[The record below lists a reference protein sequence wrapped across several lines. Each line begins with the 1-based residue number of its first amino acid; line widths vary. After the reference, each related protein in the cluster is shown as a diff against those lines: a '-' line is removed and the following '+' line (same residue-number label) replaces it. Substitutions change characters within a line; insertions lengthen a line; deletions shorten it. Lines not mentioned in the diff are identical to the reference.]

1 MRRFGLSSL
10 VGVCCLLGCSPAP
23 KPIVAVTGKVTM
35 KGKPVTGATVQFV
48 PTDDDGVLAT
58 GRTDAAGGY
67 KLYPSK
73 GGLGLTPGPYK
84 VVISRMVGADG
95 KETPE
100 GLSPIMTGGK
110 ESLPKFYSDPNET
123 SLTAVVPATTP
134 ATVDFP
140 LSGQGGASGAAGGAM
155 GGIRV
160 R

>member
-1 MRRFGLSSL
+1 MRWMTLLSIVGLY
-10 VGVCCLLGCSPAP
+10 GVVGCSPAP
-23 KPIVAVTGKVTM
+23 KPEVAVTGKVTL

-48 PTDDDGVLAT
+48 PQNDEGVLAA
-58 GRTDAAGGY
+58 GRTDAEGTY
-67 KLYPSK
+67 KLHPFK
-73 GGLGLTPGPYK
+73 GGLGLTPGSYK

-100 GLSPIMTGGK
+100 GVSPILTGGK

-123 SLTAVVPATTP
+123 FLTAVVPPTTP

-140 LSGQGGASGAAGGAM
+140 LTGQGGAGGATGGAM
-155 GGIRV
+155 GGIRS